1 MAAVAS
7 QGSVAAEIAVC
18 TKAAGVFERSP
29 SSLVLIGPHSAL
41 VLDAAGLP
49 YDLDQGESAEGLLA
63 GAPVKVSAEALDCF
77 LLLFEHADGVGVRQA
92 LWEAGHGY
100 GLAPVGDEALELL
113 RAAHHSLGQA

>member
-1 MAAVAS
+1 V
-7 QGSVAAEIAVC
+7 
-18 TKAAGVFERSP
+18 
-29 SSLVLIGPHSAL
+29 GPCAAL

-49 YDLDQGESAEGLLA
+49 YDLEPGESAEGRLA
-63 GAPVKVSAEALDCF
+63 GSRVTVLAEALDWF
-77 LLLFEHADGVGVRQA
+77 TLLPERAEPDAVRRA